1 MQNKKLG
8 GDISQETLEYLNIL
22 EDDITFTDVAAFTIC
37 KNTIRKQ
44 AMLEVQRLHKRAE
57 MFFDDLMRE
66 NLELSLNANL
76 TNGSQGLDLDRN

>member
-1 MQNKKLG
+1 MCRIKLG